1 MKLRVP
7 LILLLALAA
16 TLLLAAIEGRRLDD
30 ARRGFEAALT
40 ERDRVQA
47 DAATLERLRAER
59 PTREVAESASQ
70 DLIARVRAALVQAGI
85 PTDRLAELSP
95 EPAVA
100 VGAPGEPGGA
110 ALQRQSVRVHL
121 SQVAP
126 RDVGRLLAAWTAEQ
140 PAWTT
145 TSLEL
150 VRDRRTPPDSDEYD
164 ARLAFAA
171 LFLP

>member
-1 MKLRVP
+1 MKLRASLAV
-7 LILLLALAA
+7 LLAVAVA
-16 TLLLAAIEGRRLDD
+16 LLVGVLEKRRLDE
-30 ARRGFEAALT
+30 AREGYKAAAAERG
-40 ERDRVQA
+40 RVLA
-47 DAATLERLRAER
+47 DSATLELLRAER
-59 PTREVAESASQ
+59 PSLELAESASQ

-85 PTDRLAELSP
+85 PTDRLAELVP
-95 EPAVA
+95 EPPAA
-100 VGAPGEPGGA
+100 VGPQGAPGGA
-110 ALQRQSVRVHL
+110 ALQRQAVRVHL
-121 SQVAP
+121 ASVAP

-150 VRDRRTPPDSDEYD
+150 VRDRRTPPESDEYD

>member
-1 MKLRVP
+1 MLRAP
-7 LILLLALAA
+7 LVLLLALAA
-16 TLLLAAIEGRRLDD
+16 TLLVAAIEGRRLDD

-47 DAATLERLRAER
+47 DTATLERLRAER

-85 PTDRLAELSP
+85 PTDRLAELAP

-100 VGAPGEPGGA
+100 VGTPGEPGGA

-150 VRDRRTPPDSDEYD
+150 VRDRRTPPESDEYD